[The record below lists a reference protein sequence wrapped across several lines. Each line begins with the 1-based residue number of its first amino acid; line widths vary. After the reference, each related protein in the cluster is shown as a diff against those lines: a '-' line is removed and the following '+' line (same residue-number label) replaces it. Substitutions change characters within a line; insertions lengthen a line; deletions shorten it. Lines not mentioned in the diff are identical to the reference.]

1 VSENNLKQNE
11 VENEVQGEVQNEKVK
26 ENDDNN
32 KKSPGIFSVIA
43 SVLAAM
49 IGIQSDKN
57 RERDFE
63 SGNMGSYI
71 FVGIV
76 MVFIFIMTLISI
88 VDSILESAGQ
98 K

>member
-1 VSENNLKQNE
+1 MSE
-11 VENEVQGEVQNEKVK
+11 K
-26 ENDDNN
+26 ED
-32 KKSPGIFSVIA
+32 KKSPGIFSIIG

-76 MVFIFIMTLISI
+76 MVLIFIFTLISI
-88 VDSILESAGQ
+88 VDSILESSGQ